1 MGQAPTDVTRGEME
15 AIEREVDELRLRT
28 EALLTELERR
38 LSDQVE
44 RAKVT
49 VERARAGVA
58 RVRRAIDLRLQLR
71 EHPAAAIGVG
81 LGATALLGVGVY
93 LVMSRRLAAGR
104 PVERW
109 RRRARAYRALVADP
123 ERVLRPQPRLL
134 QRLVGAI
141 AMTVTTTL
149 ARRLAALAARRAL
162 PA

>member
-1 MGQAPTDVTRGEME
+1 ME

-49 VERARAGVA
+49 VERAKAGVA
-58 RVRRAIDLRLQLR
+58 RVRRAINLRLQLR
-71 EHPAAAIGVG
+71 EHPTAVITLG
-81 LGATALLGVGVY
+81 LGATALVGVGVY
-93 LVMSRRLAAGR
+93 LVVLRRLAAGR

-134 QRLVGAI
+134 QRLLGAL
-141 AMTVTTTL
+141 AVTVTTTI
-149 ARRLAALAARRAL
+149 ARRLSALVAHRAL